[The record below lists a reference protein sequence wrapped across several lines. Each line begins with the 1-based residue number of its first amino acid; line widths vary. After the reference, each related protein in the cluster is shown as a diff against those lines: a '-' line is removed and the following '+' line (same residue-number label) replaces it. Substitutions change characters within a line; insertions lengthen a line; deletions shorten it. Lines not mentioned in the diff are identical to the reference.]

1 MTLLNRELSEETSKT
16 LIRRHNNI
24 IREIM
29 NSKKY
34 GAIQH
39 MKPIKQK
46 HMIKQYVSE
55 MKSEENEIR
64 IKISKKIF
72 RPSIE
77 DRARAV
83 RWKVVRLVN
92 NKITL

>member
-1 MTLLNRELSEETSKT
+1 
-16 LIRRHNNI
+16 
-24 IREIM
+24 M
-29 NSKKY
+29 NSEKY
-34 GAIQH
+34 GTIQH
-39 MKPIKQK
+39 MKPVKQK

-64 IKISKKIF
+64 HKISKKIF

-83 RWKVVRLVN
+83 RWKVARRVN